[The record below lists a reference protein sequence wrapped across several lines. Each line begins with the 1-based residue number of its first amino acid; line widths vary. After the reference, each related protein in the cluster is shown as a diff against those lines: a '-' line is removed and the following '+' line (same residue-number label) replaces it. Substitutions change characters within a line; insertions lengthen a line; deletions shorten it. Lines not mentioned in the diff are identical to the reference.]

1 MIQNFEGFMEK
12 VKSYAEM
19 SENDLARAYPFLKL
33 VKLKKNDFFVKK
45 GQVCKEIAFVN
56 KGLLRTF
63 YTNTK
68 SEEVTY
74 CFCSEHFFTTS
85 FQSFITQKPSKLTI
99 HAMEETELITI
110 NYEDLQMLYAKSAA
124 WQELGRKVAEK
135 EYLQMAA
142 YAAVLN
148 NESAKEKYMRLL
160 NEQPQIA
167 LKASVE
173 HIASYLGV
181 TRRTLSRIRK
191 ELSSVS

>member
-1 MIQNFEGFMEK
+1 MSGQIEVFKQKIKE
-12 VKSYAEM
+12 YANM
-19 SENDLARAYPFLKL
+19 SESELAKAIPFLKL
-33 VKLKKNDFFVKK
+33 VKLRKNELLLRE
-45 GQVCKEIAFVN
+45 GQVCQQIAFVSR
-56 KGLLRTF
+56 GMLRTF

-99 HAMEETELITI
+99 QAMEETELITI